1 MTYRHLI
8 LMINRRSKEVVW
20 FSAFAKRK
28 QANDVFWEML
38 RNNASRLAIDGD
50 TTLELREMEKP
61 LKYDALISLL
71 ED

>member
-1 MTYRHLI
+1 M
-8 LMINRRSKEVVW
+8 VW